1 VPVDWVDDPDSRVAI
16 VRTAVDDLRGVAR
29 LMAAGPIARF
39 MGVGVLS
46 TLAYA
51 LLFLLLRPELGAD
64 GANAASLA
72 LTAVGN
78 TAANRRFAFGVRGR
92 AGLVRQHA
100 MGAIVFFL
108 TLGLTSGALAVLHGL
123 DSTPARPLE
132 LAVLIVASTAATVTR
147 YVALRTWVFRWASK
161 RRRLRERASTAAG

>member
-1 VPVDWVDDPDSRVAI
+1 
-16 VRTAVDDLRGVAR
+16 
-29 LMAAGPIARF
+29 

-51 LLFLLLRPELGAD
+51 LLFLWLRPELGAD
-64 GANAASLA
+64 GANAAALG

-78 TAANRRFAFGVRGR
+78 TAANRRFTFGVRGR

-132 LAVLIVASTAATVTR
+132 LAVLIAASTAATVTR
-147 YVALRTWVFRWASK
+147 YVALRTWVFRWAAK
-161 RRRLRERASTAAG
+161 RRRLRERTSTAAG